1 VSDPRLERLDELAR
15 EVAQATGAC
24 ERQPGRAQPS
34 WDVFVVAHAAD
45 ERGRRRRAIIAAGTG
60 AAALIALVGGGIGV
74 GIGERSGKAPL
85 AVSSP
90 SGAPLSFTLD
100 EGAVASGG
108 YVSRVHAARA
118 VLRFSDGTE
127 VTLQHGSRA
136 WVVSTDAR
144 GARIR
149 LEEGQA
155 HFAVVPRS
163 GARWAVEAGPY
174 TIDVTGTRFDVQWTG
189 GDDLFEVRLVSG
201 AVTVRGALAGDG
213 IRLQPGQQFRG
224 RLSDGAVGIQQVAV
238 VPAVDSRPVPSTA
251 LGPPAA
257 ESGAASGRSRAGVA
271 QRARGGASATAG
283 KQRPGESIAR
293 VGEDWRKL
301 VARGQFHVVVRE
313 AEDAGIDR
321 CLAGLPSDRLIALAD
336 AARYTARIDLAR
348 RVLIAQ
354 RQRFGGSA
362 PAHDAA
368 FLLGRLAEDTGAP
381 LPNALDWYD
390 RYLVEAP
397 AGSYAAEAL
406 GRKML
411 ALTKIPG
418 GAGVA
423 VAREYLLRYPNGQYV
438 TQARG
443 IIEGVR

>member
-1 VSDPRLERLDELAR
+1 
-15 EVAQATGAC
+15 
-24 ERQPGRAQPS
+24 
-34 WDVFVVAHAAD
+34 
-45 ERGRRRRAIIAAGTG
+45 
-60 AAALIALVGGGIGV
+60 
-74 GIGERSGKAPL
+74 
-85 AVSSP
+85 
-90 SGAPLSFTLD
+90 
-100 EGAVASGG
+100 
-108 YVSRVHAARA
+108 
-118 VLRFSDGTE
+118 
-127 VTLQHGSRA
+127 
-136 WVVSTDAR
+136 
-144 GARIR
+144 
-149 LEEGQA
+149 
-155 HFAVVPRS
+155 
-163 GARWAVEAGPY
+163 
-174 TIDVTGTRFDVQWTG
+174 
-189 GDDLFEVRLVSG
+189 
-201 AVTVRGALAGDG
+201 
-213 IRLQPGQQFRG
+213 
-224 RLSDGAVGIQQVAV
+224 
-238 VPAVDSRPVPSTA
+238 
-251 LGPPAA
+251 
-257 ESGAASGRSRAGVA
+257 
-271 QRARGGASATAG
+271 
-283 KQRPGESIAR
+283 
-293 VGEDWRKL
+293 

-354 RQRFGGSA
+354 RQRFSGSA

-411 ALTKIPG
+411 ASTKIPG
-418 GAGVA
+418 GAGAA